1 MTLLAVS
8 VGDLVQVVVVSLV
21 AGLGVTVVFA
31 VAIVGAIHAR
41 DAHRADRGAARAAW
55 SGVSLLAL
63 LGVAAA
69 VLAGLWV
76 VAS

>member
-1 MTLLAVS
+1 MIAVS
-8 VGDLVQVVVVSLV
+8 VADLLQVVVVSLL

-31 VAIVGAIHAR
+31 VAIAGAVHAR
-41 DAHRADRGAARAAW
+41 DAHRDDRGAARTAW

-76 VAS
+76 LSS